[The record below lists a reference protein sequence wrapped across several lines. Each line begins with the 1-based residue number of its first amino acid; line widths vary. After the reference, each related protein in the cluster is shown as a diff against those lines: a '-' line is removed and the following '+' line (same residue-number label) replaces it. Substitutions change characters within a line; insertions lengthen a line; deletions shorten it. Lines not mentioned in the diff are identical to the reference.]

1 MRFLFAWVLC
11 LSTGMA
17 LAQKQKVGTDNRF
30 TGLDTSFSRV
40 LKDWHAA
47 GFAVAVIEKNKV
59 IYQKGFGYKDVE
71 SKAPV
76 TPNTLFAIGSCTKA
90 FTASLLGLLRQEG
103 KLDFDK
109 PVQIYF
115 PELKFYNDNMN
126 NLITL
131 RDMMS
136 HRTGLPRHDYSWYF
150 FQSSKRDSL
159 VMRIQYQEPSAAV
172 REKWQYN
179 NFMFMAQGAL
189 VEKITHQSWEQNIRE
204 KIFNPLGMNSSDFTI
219 EDLLKNDDH
228 ATGYGLKNDSTIDK
242 LPYFHIDAM
251 GPAGSINSSVNDMSN
266 WVITWINGGKF
277 QGKEILP
284 PGYVKEAMSS
294 QVVISAALP
303 DQYKDIFFANYGL
316 GWSLGSYRGHYR
328 VDHGGNIDGFSA
340 NTSFYPSDSI
350 GIIVLANQDGS
361 AIPSVV
367 RNLVADRLLGLK
379 YIDWES
385 DLKKAADKRKAAAK
399 EAEKTVV
406 PTAKIQSSP
415 SHELKD
421 YAGWY
426 LNKGYGI
433 LNVEFARD
441 SLFASSSIRTW
452 WLRHTHYDQFAPFI
466 RDAQGNYD
474 TSDHNSPILFELNA
488 AGDVESLK
496 INLEPNTKAI
506 EFSKVPK
513 PKELTKEDLQK
524 LVGDYDLGGQIAK
537 VSLRNDKTLFLN
549 VPGQP
554 EYELVPVETN
564 KFNIKSLS
572 GFTIQFNTNDK
583 NEVIEFL
590 SIQPNGTF
598 KATRKK

>member
-1 MRFLFAWVLC
+1 MRLLLAWVLC
-11 LSTGMA
+11 LSTEMA
-17 LAQKQKVGTDNRF
+17 LAQKQKDGTDSRF
-30 TGLDTSFSRV
+30 AGLDTGFARV

-76 TPNTLFAIGSCTKA
+76 TPSTLFAIGSCTKA

-136 HRTGLPRHDYSWYF
+136 HRTGLPRHDFSWYF

-189 VEKITHQSWEQNIRE
+189 VEKITHQSWEQNIKE
-204 KIFNPLGMNSSDFTI
+204 KIFTPLGMNSSDFTI
-219 EDLLKNDDH
+219 EDLLKNGDH

-251 GPAGSINSSVNDMSN
+251 GPAGSINSSVNEMSN

-284 PGYVKEAMSS
+284 SAYVKEAMSS

-350 GIIVLANQDGS
+350 GIIVLVNQDGS

-406 PTAKIQSSP
+406 PNAKIQSSP
-415 SHELKD
+415 SHELKY

-426 LNKGYGI
+426 LNKGYGM

-452 WLRHTHYDQFAPFI
+452 WLHHTHYDQFEPFI
-466 RDAQGNYD
+466 KDAQGNYD

-488 AGDVESLK
+488 AGEVESLK

-513 PKELTKEDLQK
+513 PKELTKEELQK

-549 VPGQP
+549 VPGN
-554 EYELVPVETN
+554 LN
-564 KFNIKSLS
+564 MSWCRWRKINSILS
-572 GFTIQFNTNDK
+572 H
-583 NEVIEFL
+583 
-590 SIQPNGTF
+590 
-598 KATRKK
+598 